1 MGTAEMIYK
10 VTPVLSI
17 CVLLLTAVNL
27 IMEIRKKYKKD

>member
-1 MGTAEMIYK
+1 MGTAEMIYQ
-10 VTPVLSI
+10 VTPALSI